1 MSAPG
6 DDGRPTPPPLPEPLP
21 APATTDDVVIVP
33 ESAAPAAARSA
44 FDADPVDSLEA
55 LDAVDSIDTGLD
67 DDLDDDPGVLL
78 DAAPAGPDVSFPMAP
93 VEAPGPTPLW
103 APETPAPVVAAAPL
117 AAPAPVAA
125 RAPLDFTLITR
136 ALALLLAEV
145 LAVVFGAWQLTFGDK
160 LLAFVTKNDL
170 PAGTR
175 RLMLATAAG
184 PGLLLVAI
192 LSVFILLRRG
202 PRPQRLYDIGVRLSP
217 LLLLWLLPSLFVWKA
232 WKTDDISFLLLA
244 LLAGLGG
251 RSLFEASLN
260 APPLFDAARPPWAR
274 LRLERLAGL
283 RRFVPTTVVVLAT
296 LGYIAFF
303 SFHTITYHRNLH
315 SNSFDL
321 GLENNL
327 LWNLWQGD
335 AQPFKTSP
343 MFGPKGTHFG
353 HHATAIAYVLAPIYA
368 LWKQPEMLL
377 LMQTVLMGGASIPLY
392 LFARR
397 HLPAGAA
404 AMVAVCYLFFP
415 PLHGANLYD
424 FHYLS
429 LGPFFV
435 WSTLYF
441 VDAGHTKSA
450 FLMGFLTLAV
460 REDVAAALGVV
471 GVYLLFAGH
480 KPRAGMVMA
489 LAGGG
494 YFVAMKLFI
503 MPLIAAKQTFTYMF
517 KDLMPAG
524 DKGFGGVIKTV
535 FTNPAFTL
543 DSIIEKKKFAYTL
556 QYLVPLV
563 LLPVR
568 RPVGLFLFLPAFFF
582 TLLSTGYAPLIQT
595 SFQYTTHWTG
605 PLFVGV
611 VLHLAWLER
620 QPADPARGTVARRA
634 ATWSMALATLV
645 CSYQFGA
652 IFQQNTARGGFEA
665 YVFGTSVK
673 DAERRE
679 QLYSLIVQVPPDAKI
694 AAGEKIVPHVS
705 SRPDAYTLRI
715 GLFDAEYILV
725 EAAGEGGDGKKKLRE
740 ALEKKTFGVIGKS
753 GPFYLLKRGAPV
765 TQNGE
770 IEKAVGKKK

>member
-1 MSAPG
+1 
-6 DDGRPTPPPLPEPLP
+6 
-21 APATTDDVVIVP
+21 V
-33 ESAAPAAARSA
+33 
-44 FDADPVDSLEA
+44 
-55 LDAVDSIDTGLD
+55 
-67 DDLDDDPGVLL
+67 
-78 DAAPAGPDVSFPMAP
+78 
-93 VEAPGPTPLW
+93 
-103 APETPAPVVAAAPL
+103 
-117 AAPAPVAA
+117 
-125 RAPLDFTLITR
+125 
-136 ALALLLAEV
+136 
-145 LAVVFGAWQLTFGDK
+145 
-160 LLAFVTKNDL
+160 
-170 PAGTR
+170 
-175 RLMLATAAG
+175 
-184 PGLLLVAI
+184 
-192 LSVFILLRRG
+192 LSVLILLRRG
-202 PRPQRLYDIGVRLSP
+202 PRPQRLYEIGVRLSP
-217 LLLLWLLPSLFVWKA
+217 VLLLALLPSLFVWKA
-232 WKTDDISFLLLA
+232 WKSDDISFLLLA

-251 RSLFEASLN
+251 RSLFEAALN
-260 APPLFDAARPPWAR
+260 APPLFARPPLAR
-274 LRLERLAGL
+274 LRARLPRPTALRRLA
-283 RRFVPTTVVVLAT
+283 PTTLVLLAT
-296 LGYIAFF
+296 AAYIAFF
-303 SFHTITYHRNLH
+303 TFHTITYHRNLH

-368 LWKQPEMLL
+368 LWQQPEMLL
-377 LMQTVLMGGASIPLY
+377 LLQTVLMGGASIPLY

-397 HLPAGAA
+397 HLTPGTAA
-404 AMVAVCYLFFP
+404 IVAVCYLFFP

-435 WSTLYF
+435 WWTLYF
-441 VDAGHTKSA
+441 VDAGHVKSA

-480 KPRAGMVMA
+480 KPRAGLVMA

-517 KDLMPAG
+517 KDMIPAG
-524 DKGFGGVIKTV
+524 EKGFGGVIKTV

-543 DSIIEKKKFAYTL
+543 DNIIEKKKFAYTL

-563 LLPVR
+563 LLPLR

-611 VLHLAWLER
+611 VLHLAWIER
-620 QPADPARGTVARRA
+620 QPADPLRGTIARRA
-634 ATWSMALATLV
+634 ATWSLALATLV

-665 YVFGTSVK
+665 YVFGTSEK

-679 QLYSLIVQVPPDAKI
+679 QLYALIAQVPPDAKI

-725 EAAGEGGDGKKKLRE
+725 EAAAEGGDGKKKLRE
-740 ALEKKTFGVIGKS
+740 ALEKKTFGLIAKE
-753 GPFYLLKRGAPV
+753 GPFYLLHRGAPTTRNAEV
-765 TQNGE
+765 
-770 IEKAVGKKK
+770 EKAVGKKK